1 MTDFC
6 SIVENNEGARGSFSD
21 WSDLRRKYD
30 RIAQL
35 KMERGIKPLPLGLLL
50 KLCGPRK
57 VFDTFSFQ
65 KQYGDSLN
73 MTAANDEE
81 KMSFVTNY
89 LSVPRKGFSNKTI
102 GNFLANNG
110 NIKVTAH
117 AMKHNALPLRPAF
130 QRSVT
135 IPGRYFPKPSQIEDH
150 RENVQ
155 NRNVSLSL
163 HERSR
168 TFSTRSTASLLS
180 RSSSRVTK
188 VSDGFAFKRSDITSN
203 ISQNSRRKVTFLN
216 KSVSSENNPDEK
228 VNLYAISF
236 RTDVDEGYDPKS
248 ELHSDYYTIKRISPT
263 SRQVTFPSKD
273 TDFFTVLH
281 GRPKFLHGR
290 IYVPLEPEERKT
302 GHRSNVV
309 FLEGPDVCSISTG
322 RNK

>member
-6 SIVENNEGARGSFSD
+6 SIIENNEGARGSFSD

-57 VFDTFSFQ
+57 
-65 KQYGDSLN
+65 QYDDSLN
-73 MTAANDEE
+73 ITTANEEE
-81 KMSFVTNY
+81 KMSFVTNFM
-89 LSVPRKGFSNKTI
+89 SMPRKGFVNKAN
-102 GNFLANNG
+102 GNFLANKG
-110 NIKVTAH
+110 NIKATAH
-117 AMKHNALPLRPAF
+117 AMKHKALPLRPAF

-135 IPGRYFPKPSQIEDH
+135 IPGRYFPKPSQIEDQK
-150 RENVQ
+150 ENFQ
-155 NRNVSLSL
+155 NRNVSESL
-163 HERSR
+163 RERSR
-168 TFSTRSTASLLS
+168 TISTRSTASLLS

-188 VSDGFAFKRSDITSN
+188 LSDGFAFKRSDTTSS

-216 KSVSSENNPDEK
+216 KPVSSENNLDEK
-228 VNLYAISF
+228 VDLYAISF

-273 TDFFTVLH
+273 TNFFTVLH

-309 FLEGPDVCSISTG
+309 FLEGPDLSPISTG